1 MKLLDEIYKCTGA
14 DAIAMA
20 KRLSL
25 EEGLMVGISSGA
37 AVQAA
42 VEVAKRPENQGKMV
56 VCIIPSFGERYLSTI
71 LFADITEECKNMQA

>member
-1 MKLLDEIYKCTGA
+1 MKILDEIYKCPGA

-20 KRLSL
+20 KRLAL

-42 VEVAKRPENQGKMV
+42 VEVAKRPEN
-56 VCIIPSFGERYLSTI
+56 
-71 LFADITEECKNMQA
+71 